1 MKRFNLSEW
10 AITHRALVLFMI
22 LLLGA
27 AGIYSYLNL
36 GRAEDPSFTIK
47 TMVVQVGWPGATA
60 SDIQT
65 QVADKIE
72 KKLQQL
78 PYLDRIESYSQP
90 GVAFIRVT
98 LIDKTPPSQVK
109 ELWYQVR
116 KKVGDIRGDL
126 PSGITGPNFNDEYG
140 DVYSAL
146 YMLTA
151 DGLTL
156 AELKARAE
164 DIRQRLLR
172 VADVNKVDIIGE
184 RPEKIFIEFS
194 HAKLATL
201 GVTPQQIFDS
211 VAKQNAVVSG
221 GSVETSADRI
231 NLRVTG
237 AFAGVAAI
245 AAVPVQADGRIFRLG
260 DIATVKRGYED
271 PPSFLVRQGGKP
283 ALGLGV
289 SMQDGVNI
297 ITLGENLQRAMK
309 AIVAELPVGLEVT
322 QIADQPHIVEES
334 VSEFVKTFAEALLIV
349 LVVSFLSLG
358 WRTGI
363 VVALSVPLV
372 LAIVLL
378 VMYAAGID
386 LHRITL
392 GALIIALGLLVDD
405 AIIAIEMMVVKM
417 EQGWDRARAA
427 TYAWTS
433 TAFPMLTGTLV
444 TAAGFLPVG
453 FAKSSAGEYAG
464 GIFWIVGLALIAS
477 WIVAV
482 LFTPYLGLKL
492 LPDLAGK
499 KQSRA
504 PSFPLFFPLATT
516 RCAGGASASRRH
528 LRHTHLSIA
537 APRDR
542 AVPALAQDRRRRHPA
557 NVHRGFGGLWARPA
571 AILPDL
577 DPLRVVLRNAAAGR
591 HRHRRDRRNGQAG
604 RAPARRRSGHR
615 DLHDLCR
622 TGLTA
627 VLAGP
632 QSGVAESRTSPRS
645 SSSPETSRRASALRT
660 GSSGRLLAA
669 HSRRRAFAWTG
680 SCLGRRWVFRCS
692 SALSG
697 RMR

>member
-1 MKRFNLSEW
+1 M
-10 AITHRALVLFMI
+10 T
-22 LLLGA
+22 
-27 AGIYSYLNL
+27 
-36 GRAEDPSFTIK
+36 
-47 TMVVQVGWPGATA
+47 
-60 SDIQT
+60 
-65 QVADKIE
+65 
-72 KKLQQL
+72 
-78 PYLDRIESYSQP
+78 
-90 GVAFIRVT
+90 
-98 LIDKTPPSQVK
+98 
-109 ELWYQVR
+109 
-116 KKVGDIRGDL
+116 
-126 PSGITGPNFNDEYG
+126 
-140 DVYSAL
+140 
-146 YMLTA
+146 
-151 DGLTL
+151 
-156 AELKARAE
+156 
-164 DIRQRLLR
+164 
-172 VADVNKVDIIGE
+172 DVNKVDIIGE

-221 GSVETSADRI
+221 GWVETSADRI

-245 AAVPVQADGRIFRLG
+245 AAVPVQVDGRIFRLG

-271 PPSFLVRQGGKP
+271 APSFLVRQGGKP

-322 QIADQPHIVEES
+322 QIADQPHIVEEL

-482 LFTPYLGLKL
+482 LFTPYLGLKRCPTL
-492 LPDLAGK
+492 LERNSPRRPTGIHFCPPGFDTSSVAS
-499 KQSRA
+499 QVSIRR
-504 PSFPLFFPLATT
+504 TT

-557 NVHRGFGGLWARPA
+557 NVHRGFGGLWLVEQQFFPTSTRSELFFEMRLPEGT
-571 AILPDL
+571 AIGVTD
-577 DPLRVVLRNAAAGR
+577 ATAK
-591 HRHRRDRRNGQAG
+591 QA
-604 RAPARRRSGHR
+604 
-615 DLHDLCR
+615 
-622 TGLTA
+622 
-627 VLAGP
+627 
-632 QSGVAESRTSPRS
+632 E
-645 SSSPETSRRASALRT
+645 
-660 GSSGRLLAA
+660 RLLAGDPDIVTYTTYVGQGSPRFWLGLNPVLPIPNFA
-669 HSRRRAFAWTG
+669 QIVIVTGNLAARERAKDRLERAIAGGALPQARVRVDRFVF
-680 SCLGRRWVFRCS
+680 GRRWVFRCS